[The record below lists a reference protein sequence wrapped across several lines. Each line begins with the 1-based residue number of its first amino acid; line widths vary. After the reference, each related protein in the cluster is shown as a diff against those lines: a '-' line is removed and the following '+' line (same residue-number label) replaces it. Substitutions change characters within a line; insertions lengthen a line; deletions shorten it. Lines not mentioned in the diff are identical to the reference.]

1 MYEKRVPI
9 SFQFEQTPHV
19 LIVQSSYYDDV
30 ASLMLQGATD
40 VLKRADV
47 SHEVID
53 VPGAFEIPTAI
64 GYAVKAMAFDVEA
77 RRFDGYIA
85 LGCVLRGE
93 THHDKIIGEESARGL
108 IDVSLRHTLAVG
120 NGILTCNTHEQ
131 ALKRAQP
138 GGFDRGGAAA
148 EACLR
153 MIELKHL
160 FGLSSHRHWS
170 GR

>member
-1 MYEKRVPI
+1 MYDKRVPI
-9 SFQFEQTPHV
+9 SFQFEQPPRV

-30 ASLMLQGATD
+30 AALLLQGAVA
-40 VLKRADV
+40 VLKRAEV
-47 SHEVID
+47 THEIID
-53 VPGAFEIPTAI
+53 VPGSFEIPTAI

-85 LGCVLRGE
+85 LGCILRGE
-93 THHDKIIGEESARGL
+93 THHDKIIGEQSARGL
-108 IDVSLRHTLAVG
+108 MEIAMRHTLAVG
-120 NGILTCNTHEQ
+120 NGILTCDTHEQ

-138 GGFDRGGAAA
+138 DGFDRGGAAA
-148 EACLR
+148 ETCLR

-170 GR
+170 SR